1 MRYDLASAV
10 DYELCVR
17 RSLVDVPLVILM
29 YQHEHVDCVALNFHL
44 HVDYR
49 DRRILIQL
57 QAGRLGMYA
66 RAGDGSPARAALA
79 IKELCQ
85 IKLVDPVA
93 LTYSYCCNEKNH
105 LASKC
110 SIDVSR
116 LSSSANR
123 LSYLPS

>member
-10 DYELCVR
+10 DYELLRR
-17 RSLVDVPLVILM
+17 RSLTCLVILM

-57 QAGRLGMYA
+57 AGRHGMYA
-66 RAGDGSPARAALA
+66 RAGTDRRRAALA

-93 LTYSYCCNEKNH
+93 LTYSYCCNEKIISLRN
-105 LASKC
+105 AQ
-110 SIDVSR
+110 
-116 LSSSANR
+116 
-123 LSYLPS
+123 